1 LGLRDMNQD
10 RKELDAY
17 RKAGKIASFVRMK
30 VAQLTRPGVPI
41 IRICEE
47 TENMIRSMGSVP
59 AFPTNVSV
67 NHVTAHYTS
76 PPDDETSIPEDG
88 LVKVDL
94 GASIDGYLSDTAVTV
109 DLSGKEIVMVDT
121 AERALRA
128 TISIIKAG
136 INVGQVG
143 KTISRT
149 IADAGLK
156 PISNLTGH
164 SLSRY
169 ELHSG
174 TSVPNVPTR
183 SGQVMKEGEIYA
195 IEPFVTKA
203 NGKGYVIDTDRAYIF
218 SCTESM
224 PQVSL
229 KDTHEAEFFTVL
241 KKRFGKLPF
250 ALRWLSSDFDLKQFK
265 RLVKSGSVISYPV
278 LVEAGRKIVAQAE
291 HTVLVTKYG
300 CEVLTI

>member
-1 LGLRDMNQD
+1 LSLRDVNQA

-17 RKAGKIASFVRMK
+17 RKAGKIASLVRMK

-41 IRICEE
+41 IKICDE
-47 TENMIRSMGSVP
+47 TENMIRSMGGVP

-76 PPDDETSIPEDG
+76 PPDDQTSIPEDG

-109 DLSGKEIVMVDT
+109 DLSGKEIAMVDT
-121 AERALRA
+121 AEKALRA
-128 TISIIKAG
+128 AISIIKAG
-136 INVGQVG
+136 INVDQVG
-143 KTISRT
+143 RIISRT
-149 IADAGLK
+149 ISDAGLK

-164 SLSRY
+164 SLGRY

-174 TSVPNVPTR
+174 TSVPNIPTR
-183 SGQVMKEGEIYA
+183 SGQEMKEGEIYA

-203 NGKGYVIDTDRAYIF
+203 NGKGYVMETDSAHIF
-218 SCTESM
+218 RCNESM
-224 PQVSL
+224 PPVNS
-229 KDTHEAEFFTVL
+229 KDTHEADLFSVL

-250 ALRWLSSDFDLKQFK
+250 ALRWLSSDFDQKQFK
-265 RLVKSGSVISYPV
+265 RLIKTGSLISYPV

-291 HTVLVTKYG
+291 LTVLVKKYG